1 MQTSSTDDPTLV
13 KRVHV
18 YTRKHPAHAWKY
30 EHTTLYDAASLA
42 RDINEGL
49 SVATLLV
56 PDIFEARAWLDSC
69 QTQSDFDRCLKNRS
83 TARIL

>member
-1 MQTSSTDDPTLV
+1 MQTSSTDEPTPV

-30 EHTTLYDAASLA
+30 EHTSLYDAALPV
-42 RDINEGL
+42 REVNKGL
-49 SVATLLV
+49 GVATLLV

-69 QTQSDFDRCLKNRS
+69 QAQIDFDFTL
-83 TARIL
+83 